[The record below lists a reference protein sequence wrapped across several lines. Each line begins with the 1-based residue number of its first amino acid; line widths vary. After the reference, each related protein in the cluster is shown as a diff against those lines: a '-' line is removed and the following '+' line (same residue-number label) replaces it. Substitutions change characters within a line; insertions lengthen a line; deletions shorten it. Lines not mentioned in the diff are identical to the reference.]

1 MKRRTVLYSLLLFF
15 LCGLPGLLAQD
26 MYEAESEIFPESAAD
41 EMPGV
46 ALVPFWGENKAL
58 IAQLGELLYL
68 LLENEGLYRPE
79 AVDMVNLPEDV
90 PEGGFPP
97 YVCPSPSLT
106 KTAPYA
112 VTGEL
117 VFDDESS
124 LYHLR
129 LYLWEM
135 AGTRLVFTDES
146 TGRDRGEFEM
156 YLPSLLEWLFSWL
169 EQPREMAGEW
179 YEYSDPLA
187 QSESGSSLPEEKWLY
202 LGLRVGP
209 SVRLYSRDTAEPF
222 AENNIY
228 SFLNITAGVQATFQ
242 FLPFL
247 AVQAEFLFT
256 NDYAPYSAVNPVI
269 NTNTNTGTMRAGPD
283 PFSSYS
289 LMFPLALRYT
299 YRQGRLF
306 AGALAGIYFS
316 LPLGDMENKTF
327 GGNFGYSMNPPLGYT
342 VGINVGT
349 KLGPGSLFLDLRWAA
364 DIGETQK
371 NSGEDIYK
379 RSMVTIAIG
388 YELGF
393 FTKKK

>member
-1 MKRRTVLYSLLLFF
+1 MKRRTVLYSLVLFF
-15 LCGLPGLLAQD
+15 LCGLPGLRAQD
-26 MYEAESEIFPESAAD
+26 IYETESGIIPESAAD

-46 ALVPFWGENKAL
+46 ALVPFWGGDKAL
-58 IAQLGELLYL
+58 IAQLGELLHL
-68 LLENEGLYRPE
+68 TLENEGLYRPE
-79 AVDMVNLPEDV
+79 AVDMANPPEDV
-90 PEGGFPP
+90 PGGGFPP

-106 KTAPYA
+106 KAAPYA
-112 VTGEL
+112 ITGEL

-135 AGTRLVFTDES
+135 ANTRLVFTDES
-146 TGRDRGEFEM
+146 TGRDREEFES
-156 YLPSLLEWLFSWL
+156 YLPSLVEWLFSWL
-169 EQPREMAGEW
+169 EQPREMGEEW
-179 YEYSDPLA
+179 YAYSDTYPPE
-187 QSESGSSLPEEKWLY
+187 QSEPEEKWLY

-209 SVRLYSRDTAEPF
+209 SVRLYSRDTANPF

-228 SFLNITAGVQATFQ
+228 NFLNITAGVQAAFQ

-247 AVQAEFLFT
+247 AVQAEVLFT
-256 NDYAPYSAVNPVI
+256 NDYAPYSAVDAVV
-269 NTNTNTGTMRAGPD
+269 NTATNTGTMKADPD
-283 PFSSYS
+283 PFISYS

-299 YRQGRLF
+299 YRQGKLF
-306 AGALAGIYFS
+306 AGALAGLYFS
-316 LPLGDMENKTF
+316 VPLGDMQNKTL
-327 GGNFGYSMNPPLGYT
+327 GGKFGYSMNLPLGYT
-342 VGINVGT
+342 LGINVGT

-364 DIGETQK
+364 DIGKTQK

-393 FTKKK
+393 FPKQKK